1 MRSLLRY
8 FIKNYAFVLFLLL
21 EAISAA
27 LVFNYN
33 AYHKAMYL
41 NSSNR
46 FSGAVYES
54 YMSVKNYFHLARI
67 NKQLAEENTVLRS
80 LTGYSQESV
89 IPDEITENVIVQG
102 DAYNFTSAMVINN
115 SVNKPLNYITINR
128 GAKHGIKPD
137 QGIITHSGIVG
148 VTLKVSDS
156 YSLAMSVLN
165 SRWSVSAKIRKNGY
179 FGSLVW
185 EGGDYRRASLKEI
198 PVHVNIAKGDTVVT
212 SGFSTIF
219 PEGIP
224 IGTIQD
230 FYRGDGDNYYT
241 IILALG
247 TDFKSL
253 SYVEIIENSSRDE
266 IWELEKI
273 TGHD

>member
-1 MRSLLRY
+1 
-8 FIKNYAFVLFLLL
+8 
-21 EAISAA
+21 
-27 LVFNYN
+27 
-33 AYHKAMYL
+33 
-41 NSSNR
+41 
-46 FSGAVYES
+46 
-54 YMSVKNYFHLARI
+54 
-67 NKQLAEENTVLRS
+67 
-80 LTGYSQESV
+80 
-89 IPDEITENVIVQG
+89 
-102 DAYNFTSAMVINN
+102 MVINN

>member
-27 LVFNYN
+27 LVVNYN

-115 SVNKPLNYITINR
+115 SVNKP
-128 GAKHGIKPD
+128 
-137 QGIITHSGIVG
+137 
-148 VTLKVSDS
+148 
-156 YSLAMSVLN
+156 
-165 SRWSVSAKIRKNGY
+165 
-179 FGSLVW
+179 
-185 EGGDYRRASLKEI
+185 
-198 PVHVNIAKGDTVVT
+198 
-212 SGFSTIF
+212 
-219 PEGIP
+219 
-224 IGTIQD
+224 
-230 FYRGDGDNYYT
+230 
-241 IILALG
+241 
-247 TDFKSL
+247 
-253 SYVEIIENSSRDE
+253 
-266 IWELEKI
+266 
-273 TGHD
+273 